1 VTIKVKIRAVEEH
14 EMEAVRQLLLAN
26 GWGHRVGNAPQFQTL
41 IRNSDYAIVALAD
54 DVIVGF
60 ARALCDRQSNGY
72 VSMLVVSSK
81 YRRLGIGRSLMENL
95 LEHGEGITWVLR
107 ASRAGAKEFF
117 SSLGFASST
126 DAMELKRQ

>member
-26 GWGHRVGNAPQFQTL
+26 GWGHRVG
-41 IRNSDYAIVALAD
+41 NSDYAIVALAD